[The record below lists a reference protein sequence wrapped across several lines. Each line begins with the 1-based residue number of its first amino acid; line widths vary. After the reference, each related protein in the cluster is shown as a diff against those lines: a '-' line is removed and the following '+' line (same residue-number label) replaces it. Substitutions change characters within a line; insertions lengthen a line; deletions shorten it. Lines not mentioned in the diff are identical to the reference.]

1 MENLHRAEAEKE
13 TSGEAEEETKTP
25 ETQGELKESSSE
37 PSANSEEKQQGNKSE
52 PDHSVD
58 EVDDR
63 EKASSSPKISPL
75 PRDHPSHKEDQEE
88 IAKKAE
94 TLRDLTKVRK
104 NN

>member
-1 MENLHRAEAEKE
+1 MN
-13 TSGEAEEETKTP
+13 
-25 ETQGELKESSSE
+25 
-37 PSANSEEKQQGNKSE
+37 NEEKDPGKGNKSE
-52 PDHSVD
+52 PENSVD
-58 EVDDR
+58 EVDDK
-63 EKASSSPKISPL
+63 EKASSSPKTSPL